1 MVYISSNSWLLADGS
16 RDLSQAL
23 EVTVAKPE
31 QIHKMTIIF
40 TQNGQKL
47 SFLKFAWLWQHLKF
61 VFSKKATKLDEIFT
75 VDLTLTT

>member
-1 MVYISSNSWLLADGS
+1 VVYICSNSWLLAVGS

-47 SFLKFAWLWQHLKF
+47 SF
-61 VFSKKATKLDEIFT
+61 
-75 VDLTLTT
+75 